1 VALDNK
7 TWRSGLASL
16 HLPFQFLS
24 FKNVGKTLTSAI
36 VSSVDSKL
44 LEGASV
50 LLLKKRRGKVC
61 LKKGIFL
68 LSL

>member
-1 VALDNK
+1 
-7 TWRSGLASL
+7 LASL